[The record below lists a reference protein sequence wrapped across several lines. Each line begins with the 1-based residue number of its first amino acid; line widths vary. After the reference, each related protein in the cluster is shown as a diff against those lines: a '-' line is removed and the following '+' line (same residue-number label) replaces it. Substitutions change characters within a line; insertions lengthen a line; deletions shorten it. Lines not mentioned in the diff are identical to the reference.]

1 MTHDCCSNV
10 KPQTDTSHPPAGG
23 TDERGNKT
31 VYSCPMHPEVRSER
45 PELCPECGM
54 ALLPVK
60 GEKLSARRS
69 LSAGGKVKSSHEEHA
84 GHFDKHKGHNVN
96 IFKRK
101 FWMSLVLTI
110 PIVLYSEV
118 AQKMG
123 IALPPFTG
131 VEWLAPILGSIVFL
145 RRMGLSHRRIPG
157 ASRAASRYDD
167 PYRARD
173 FCRLRV

>member
-31 VYSCPMHPEVRSER
+31 VYSCPMPPEVRSER

-69 LSAGGKVKSSHEEHA
+69 PSPAAKVKRASGGPGGGRGRGRRGGPPPAGAGG
-84 GHFDKHKGHNVN
+84 GFR
-96 IFKRK
+96 KRG
-101 FWMSLVLTI
+101 VGT
-110 PIVLYSEV
+110 
-118 AQKMG
+118 
-123 IALPPFTG
+123 PPPRG
-131 VEWLAPILGSIVFL
+131 GDADGGES
-145 RRMGLSHRRIPG
+145 
-157 ASRAASRYDD
+157 
-167 PYRARD
+167 
-173 FCRLRV
+173 